1 MASGS
6 SGLTNSSMEHF
17 VTTVR
22 SLSGA
27 GNFPEL
33 VEYLHKSGGDA
44 LTRNSSGNILSTVLE
59 TLDIQQH
66 SLGVL
71 AVLTARLQ
79 NSPISDWDDLFNR
92 IAIFILECNGEQ
104 IRYSANSFAELCHLF
119 SDQLIQRCTPI
130 VGIPALIKAITKIQL
145 SETSLTSVH
154 ADVCKLC
161 LASKCFSPAV
171 NNLLNIDYV
180 DIAKE
185 ATQDP
190 KYILLFFY
198 YGGMIFTALKKYER
212 ALYYYEACVTI
223 PTLAVSHI
231 MLEAYKK
238 FLLVS
243 LIVHGDKTKDM
254 TSLPK
259 YTSPVINKYL
269 KPLCASYQELVV
281 AYYSNHTAEL
291 ENVIIKYSDVFE
303 TDGNS
308 GLVAQAAAS
317 QTKSNI
323 KRLTKTF
330 VTLSLEDVAA
340 KVGLNTSKEA
350 EERIVAMIQEGSIH
364 ARISQKDGMV
374 QFDANPERFDSV
386 KMLSILEENVN
397 ACISLNNQVSQME
410 EEIILSP
417 SYIKKS
423 SSGVGGSTAPATPG
437 GTRSSELDEDIG
449 LGGVGLGGSSALA
462 SASASSSSHH
472 RSTGASSSVGS
483 GVMPCSSSTAS
494 SNSTGATSNHA
505 NSAGVSGSNA
515 ASSSNAVTQSSNMN
529 GPA

>member
-1 MASGS
+1 MSAGS
-6 SGLTNSSMEHF
+6 SGLTNSSLEHF

-33 VEYLHKSGGDA
+33 VEYLNKSGGDA

-79 NSPISDWDDLFNR
+79 NSSITDWDDLFNR

-119 SDQLIQRCTPI
+119 TDQLIQRNTPI
-130 VGIPALIKAITKIQL
+130 VGIPPLLKAITKIQL
-145 SETSLTSVH
+145 NETSLTSVH
-154 ADVCKLC
+154 SDVCKLC
-161 LASKCFSPAV
+161 LASKCFAPAV
-171 NNLLNIDYV
+171 NNLLNVDYI

-238 FLLVS
+238 FLLVT

-259 YTSPVINKYL
+259 YTSPVINKYV
-269 KPLCASYQELVV
+269 KPLCAPYQELVV
-281 AYYSNHTAEL
+281 AYYSNQTADL
-291 ENVIIKYSDVFE
+291 ENVISKYSDVFE

-330 VTLSLEDVAA
+330 VTLSLTDVAA
-340 KVGLNTSKEA
+340 KVGLQTSKEA
-350 EERIVAMIQEGSIH
+350 EEKIVSMIEEGSIH

-397 ACISLNNQVSQME
+397 ACVNLNNQISLME

-437 GTRSSELDEDIG
+437 GARSSELDDDII
-449 LGGVGLGGSSALA
+449 GVGLGGSSSMA
-462 SASASSSSHH
+462 SASSSHH

-483 GVMPCSSSTAS
+483 GSMQCSSSTAG
-494 SNSTGATSNHA
+494 SNSVGAVSNHV

-515 ASSSNAVTQSSNMN
+515 SSSNAVSQSSNMN

>member
-1 MASGS
+1 MSSGS
-6 SGLTNSSMEHF
+6 AGLTNSSMEHF
-17 VTTVR
+17 VNTVR

-33 VEYLHKSGGDA
+33 VEYLQKSGGDA
-44 LTRNSSGNILSTVLE
+44 LTRNNTGNILSTVLE

-71 AVLTARLQ
+71 AILMARIKYYSL
-79 NSPISDWDDLFNR
+79 NDWDILSNS
-92 IAIFILECNGEQ
+92 ITSFICNCNGEQ
-104 IRYSANSFAELCHLF
+104 IRFASHTLAELCHLF
-119 SDQLIQRCTPI
+119 TSQLIQRNTAI
-130 VGIPALIKAITKIQL
+130 VGIPALLKAITKIQL

-190 KYILLFFY
+190 KHILLFFY

-212 ALYYYEACVTI
+212 ALYYYESCVTI

-269 KPLCASYQELVV
+269 KPLCASYQELVA
-281 AYYSNHTAEL
+281 AYYSNQTTEL
-291 ENVIIKYSDVFE
+291 ENVITKYSDVFE

-308 GLVAQAAAS
+308 GLVAQASDS

-340 KVGLNTSKEA
+340 KVGLSSSKEA
-350 EERIVAMIQEGSIH
+350 EEQIVAMIQEGSIH

-374 QFDANPERFDSV
+374 QFDANPEKFDSV
-386 KMLSILEENVN
+386 KMLSMLENHVDS
-397 ACISLNNQVSQME
+397 CISLNNQISQME

-417 SYIKKS
+417 SYIKKF
-423 SSGVGGSTAPATPG
+423 SSGVGGGTTAPATPG
-437 GTRSSELDEDIG
+437 GARSSEIDDDLVS
-449 LGGVGLGGSSALA
+449 LGGVGTGGPSGLT
-462 SASASSSSHH
+462 SASSSSHH
-472 RSTGASSSVGS
+472 RSAGASSTMGS

-494 SNSTGATSNHA
+494 SNATVATSNHVNQA
-505 NSAGVSGSNA
+505 NVSGSNA
-515 ASSSNAVTQSSNMN
+515 SSSSNAVSQSSNMN

>member
-1 MASGS
+1 MSAGP
-6 SGLTNSSMEHF
+6 SGLTNASLEHF

-44 LTRNSSGNILSTVLE
+44 LTRNSSGSILSTVLE

-79 NSPISDWDDLFNR
+79 NTSISDWDDLFNR

-104 IRYSANSFAELCHLF
+104 IRYSANNFAELCHLF
-119 SDQLIQRCTPI
+119 TDQLIQRNTPI
-130 VGIPALIKAITKIQL
+130 VGIPALLKAITKIQL
-145 SETSLTSVH
+145 NETSLTSVH
-154 ADVCKLC
+154 SDVCKLC

-223 PTLAVSHI
+223 PTLAVSHV

-238 FLLVS
+238 FLLVT
-243 LIVHGDKTKDM
+243 LIVHGDKTKDL

-281 AYYSNHTAEL
+281 AYYSNQTAEL
-291 ENVIIKYSDVFE
+291 ENVISKYSDVFE

-350 EERIVAMIQEGSIH
+350 EDRIVAMIQEGSIH

-374 QFDANPERFDSV
+374 QFDANPEKFDSV
-386 KMLSILEENVN
+386 KMLSILEDNVN
-397 ACISLNNQVSQME
+397 ACIHLNNQISQME

-437 GTRSSELDEDIG
+437 GARSSELEDDIG
-449 LGGVGLGGSSALA
+449 LGGVGLGGA
-462 SASASSSSHH
+462 SGLASASSSSHH
-472 RSTGASSSVGS
+472 RSTGASSSMG
-483 GVMPCSSSTAS
+483 GGNMPSSSSTTS
-494 SNSTGATSNHA
+494 PNSIGATPNHV

-515 ASSSNAVTQSSNMN
+515 SSSSNAVTQSSNMN